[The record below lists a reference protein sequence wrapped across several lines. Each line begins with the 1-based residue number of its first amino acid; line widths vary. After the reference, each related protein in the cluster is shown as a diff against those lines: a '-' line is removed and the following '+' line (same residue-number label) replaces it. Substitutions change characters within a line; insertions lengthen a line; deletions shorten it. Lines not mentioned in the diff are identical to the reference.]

1 MKVPVETYRGVAYP
15 WQCDSMGHL
24 NTQFYV
30 AMYDTA
36 TLHFLEMLADAPQ
49 ERKRKG
55 LGWADI
61 RQIIEYK
68 HELRAGELVV
78 VTSGLTRIG
87 TKSVHFTHWMRNAI
101 GDELHSTMESIT
113 ARFDLGKRRAVPLSP
128 ALKANAARY
137 AVQSDGA
144 AGG

>member
-1 MKVPVETYRGVAYP
+1 MKVPAETYRGVAYP

-36 TLHFLEMLADAPQ
+36 TVHFLEMLASVPQ
-49 ERKRKG
+49 DRRRKQ

-61 RQIIEYK
+61 RQTIEYR

-78 VTSGLTRIG
+78 VTTALTRIG
-87 TKSVHFTHWMRNAI
+87 SKSVHFTHWMRNAVSY
-101 GDELHSTMESIT
+101 ELHSTMESIT
-113 ARFDLGKRRAVPLSP
+113 ARFDLEKRRAVPLSA
-128 ALKANAARY
+128 ALKANAAQY
-137 AVQSDGA
+137 LVEAGA
-144 AGG
+144 AS

>member
-36 TLHFLEMLADAPQ
+36 TVHFLEMLASVPQ
-49 ERKRKG
+49 ARRRKQ

-61 RQIIEYK
+61 RQVIEYR
-68 HELRAGELVV
+68 HELLAGDLVV
-78 VTSGLTRIG
+78 VTTALTRIAN
-87 TKSVHFTHWMRNAI
+87 KSVHFTHWMRNAVS
-101 GDELHSTMESIT
+101 DELHSTMESIT
-113 ARFDLGKRRAVPLSP
+113 ARFDLEKRRAVPLSA
-128 ALKANAARY
+128 ALKANATKHL
-137 AVQSDGA
+137 VEGA
-144 AGG
+144 GTGP